1 MCRARKIAVQA
12 RANQTDALIA
22 ILPPPMR
29 SQHVIALAFT
39 KQCPWAI
46 GAVPLRLFGD
56 IDGSRLS
63 SRTDSNAHRRHVRL
77 VKNYAH

>member
-1 MCRARKIAVQA
+1 M
-12 RANQTDALIA
+12 DASIA
-22 ILPPPMR
+22 ILPPLMR

-39 KQCPWAI
+39 KQCPWTI